1 MFVFLQDTE
10 EMSRKALARVA
21 NETILRSK
29 INQVASKY
37 KNWNNVVAKFL
48 DGHEKVPKNKTKVN
62 TNEKEI
68 TSEEKKPV
76 VEKQKVTKT
85 VTSTVKPAK
94 KNQIDGKL
102 DQKAQAVAPIKKSVV
117 SKMVKTGVVMQ
128 LHDLDDLE
136 KLETSD
142 KMDDDEKMS
151 EKPLK
156 KDSFFLTSDG
166 YEVSSDEE
174 PVAESE
180 SESEDDFQDRSY
192 KSRAYHVRNKD
203 NTEKPSMGSL
213 NRHPRTNNP
222 GKNFNEL

>member
-1 MFVFLQDTE
+1 
-10 EMSRKALARVA
+10 MSRKALARVA

-48 DGHEKVPKNKTKVN
+48 DGHEKVPKNNKTKVN
-62 TNEKEI
+62 SNEKETI
-68 TSEEKKPV
+68 SEEKKPV
-76 VEKQKVTKT
+76 LEKQKVTKT

-94 KNQIDGKL
+94 KNQIDTKPVEKP
-102 DQKAQAVAPIKKSVV
+102 QVVAPIKKIAV
-117 SKMVKTGVVMQ
+117 SNMVKTGVVKQ

-136 KLETSD
+136 KLETSE
-142 KMDDDEKMS
+142 KMDEDEKIPD
-151 EKPLK
+151 KPSK

-180 SESEDDFQDRSY
+180 SEAEDKFQDRSY

-213 NRHPRTNNP
+213 NRHPRTNNA
-222 GKNFNEL
+222 GKNFNDL

>member
-1 MFVFLQDTE
+1 
-10 EMSRKALARVA
+10 MSRKALARVA

-62 TNEKEI
+62 TNEKET

-85 VTSTVKPAK
+85 VTSTVQPAK
-94 KNQIDGKL
+94 KNQIDAKL
-102 DQKAQAVAPIKKSVV
+102 DQKAQAVAPIKKSGV
-117 SKMVKTGVVMQ
+117 SNMVKTGVIKQ

-142 KMDDDEKMS
+142 KMDDDEKIS

-180 SESEDDFQDRSY
+180 SEAEDEFQDRSY
-192 KSRAYHVRNKD
+192 KSRSYHVRNKD
-203 NTEKPSMGSL
+203 VTEKPSMGSL

-222 GKNFNEL
+222 GKNFNDL